1 MKQIMIV
8 EDDKELR
15 DELKTLLE
23 KNEYKVLITDD
34 FSDVAETVLESG
46 ADMVLLDINLPDS
59 DGQSILRKLRKT
71 SDVPVIMVTSKDTEM
86 DEVICMS
93 FGADDFI
100 AKPYNPAI
108 LLLHIEAI
116 FKRMSGKQSVDV
128 LEYKELTVEVSRGV
142 MRKDSQEIELTK
154 NELGIISFMIKNKE
168 RIVTRDE
175 IISYLWDS
183 EEFVDDNTL
192 TVNINRVRKK
202 LSDIG
207 LGDMIK
213 TKRGQGY
220 ILE

>member
-34 FSDVAETVLESG
+34 FYDVAETVLESG

-154 NELGIISFMIKNKE
+154 NELGIISFMIKNK
-168 RIVTRDE
+168 
-175 IISYLWDS
+175 
-183 EEFVDDNTL
+183 FF
-192 TVNINRVRKK
+192 
-202 LSDIG
+202 
-207 LGDMIK
+207 
-213 TKRGQGY
+213 
-220 ILE
+220 